1 MFFNPLFFDLI
12 RQLNGLFPVTK
23 ADSNSPTPASII
35 PSKSQPLLS
44 INDGLNDQK
53 RNKNQHHEQTLE
65 SSLTVDS
72 SKIVDSIVGD
82 NEDLIF
88 ASKKRPNQT
97 STILRGGD
105 SNGSSIYGSK
115 EDDYILGLHGYENYI
130 QGFQGNDSI
139 AGRNLDDTINGGDGD
154 DTMEGGSGADS
165 FISSGGNNII
175 NDFQLKEGD
184 LYLLN
189 PSQIHGTLSQAVRQ
203 DGNDVILKKN
213 NGTTKFLN
221 TFVSD
226 VSQGLAIRHMGSSGD
241 DTIKGSEFNDII
253 SGGFGA
259 DTFVLSAG
267 TDRIRDFSP
276 NEGDRFTLDQ
286 AISNKPIGFSLEQSG
301 DDVLVKTSEGVTR
314 FMNSNIDDV
323 SDHFI
328 QSLRKKTFTR
338 EVDSHGGSYFK
349 EQLVDPDAM
358 DYITKTYYGK
368 TSIANQEGVYHKFR
382 DYQPNQSKTND
393 RQWAQVKSQWN
404 DGDIETKYVELP
416 PGWGVA
422 GEYNGHT
429 ILAGSKG
436 ENFYVG
442 EFVEGDTVSLTSKS
456 WF

>member
-1 MFFNPLFFDLI
+1 MFFNPFFLNI
-12 RQLNGLFPVTK
+12 HKQLNGAFPVIK
-23 ADSNSPTPASII
+23 AVSSSPNPASIT
-35 PSKSQPLLS
+35 PSKNLPLLS
-44 INDGLNDQK
+44 VNNGLNDHQEI
-53 RNKNQHHEQTLE
+53 KNRQQE
-65 SSLTVDS
+65 SISESTQSAAS
-72 SKIVDSIVGD
+72 SKNLDVLVGD
-82 NEDLIF
+82 TDDLIF
-88 ASKKRPNQT
+88 GGEKWPNQT
-97 STILRGGD
+97 STILTGGA
-105 SNGSSIYGSK
+105 SNVSSIYGSK

-130 QGFQGNDSI
+130 QGFQGDDSI

-165 FISSGGNNII
+165 FISSSGNNII

-184 LYLLN
+184 RYLLN

-203 DGNDVILKKN
+203 EGNDVILKKN
-213 NGTTKFLN
+213 NGATKFLD
-221 TFVSD
+221 TKVSD

-241 DTIKGSEFNDII
+241 DTIEGTEFNDVI

-276 NEGDRFTLDQ
+276 DEGDRFTLDQ
-286 AISNKPIGFSLEQSG
+286 TMSNKPIGFSLEQSG

-314 FMNSNIDDV
+314 FSNSNLDDV
-323 SDHFI
+323 SNGFI
-328 QSLRKKTFTR
+328 VSLRKKTSTR
-338 EVDSHGGSYFK
+338 EIDSRGDSYFR

-358 DYITKTYYGK
+358 DYITKTYFGK
-368 TSIANQEGVYHKFR
+368 KSLANYKDLYHKFR

-393 RQWAQVKSQWN
+393 RQWAHVKSQWN
-404 DGDIETKYVELP
+404 YGDIETKYVELP

-442 EFVEGDTVSLTSKS
+442 EFVEGDTVSLTSKA